1 MAAVAWAP
9 PSVEVEGDRPVA
21 SAVFSGTPEV
31 KGMSLTELAPE
42 NAASWVLAEGSAV
55 AEDFSGLRTLDMLAL
70 DLFAMDV
77 DLRINDVDDTVS
89 DENVGDD
96 DLSLVD
102 VDSAVVNLDVNLLT
116 SSSGKST
123 VLEVGAVANSV
134 VDNMVLEDVHEIRL
148 AGIGEDGANVGKSA
162 VAGRK
167 DGDVLGAGEV
177 GDQLSLGESASS
189 GGEVASNGSVGE
201 VLGDSK
207 NAVDNVDDTTSEVEI
222 LYS

>member
-1 MAAVAWAP
+1 M
-9 PSVEVEGDRPVA
+9 EVEGDRPVA

-42 NAASWVLAEGSAV
+42 NAASWVLAVGSAV

-77 DLRINDVDDTVS
+77 DLRINDVDNTVS

-116 SSSGKST
+116 SSSGEST

-134 VDNMVLEDVHEIRL
+134 VDNMVLEDAHEIRL

-201 VLGDSK
+201 VLGDGE
-207 NAVDNVDDTTSEVEI
+207 NTVDDVDDTTSEVEI

>member
-42 NAASWVLAEGSAV
+42 NAASWVLAVGSAV
-55 AEDFSGLRTLDMLAL
+55 AEDFSGLRTLNILAL
-70 DLFAMDV
+70 DPFAMDV
-77 DLRINDVDDTVS
+77 DLRINDVDDTVG
-89 DENVGDD
+89 DEHVGDD
-96 DLSLVD
+96 DLGLVD

-116 SSSGKST
+116 SSSGESA

-134 VDNMVLEDVHEIRL
+134 VDNMVPEDVHEIRL
-148 AGIGEDGANVGKSA
+148 AGVGEDGANVGKGA

-167 DGDVLGAGEV
+167 DGDVPGAGEV
-177 GDQLSLGESASS
+177 GDQLGLGESTSN
-189 GGEVASNGSVGE
+189 GGEVGSNGSVGK

-207 NAVDNVDDTTSEVEI
+207 NTVDDVDDTTSEVEI